1 MLKEKPMFTRISNS
15 WELVKA
21 SAKVLRADKELL
33 IFPIIS
39 SIGLFLVTA
48 VFIIPFIA
56 GAAFDS
62 IFENFQLA
70 GFIVLFGYYIV
81 QYTVIFF
88 ANTALVGAA
97 MIRIQGGDPTVRDG
111 IDVALKNFGAILG
124 YALIAATVGVLL
136 KAVND
141 RSKGFG
147 RFIVS
152 LLGTAW
158 NIATYLVVPILA
170 VEGVGP
176 IDAVKRSVDLL
187 KRTWGE
193 QIAGNFGIGAIS
205 GLAFFVVILIGGGAI
220 YGAVMLDLGL
230 AVIIGLSVLVFIA
243 LGILGLISSALNG
256 IYSAAVYQY
265 AVTGEAG
272 GFFEDELV
280 RKAFRQRR

>member
-1 MLKEKPMFTRISNS
+1 VFTRLSNS

-21 SAKVLRADKELL
+21 SANVLRADKELL

-39 SIGLFLVTA
+39 SIGLLLVTA
-48 VFIIPFIA
+48 VFIIPFFVSAALDSVFLEDVQIA
-56 GAAFDS
+56 GFV
-62 IFENFQLA
+62 
-70 GFIVLFGYYIV
+70 VLFAYYIV

-97 MIRIQGGDPTVRDG
+97 MIRLQGGDPTVRDG

-152 LLGTAW
+152 LIGTAW

-170 VEGVGP
+170 VEGIGP
-176 IDAVKRSVDLL
+176 IDAVKRSVELL

-193 QIAGNFGIGAIS
+193 QIAGNLGLGAIT
-205 GLAFFVVILIGGGAI
+205 GLAFFITILVGGGAI
-220 YGAVMLDLGL
+220 YLAVMLDLGL
-230 AVIIGLSVLVFIA
+230 AVIIALGVLVFIA

-265 AVTGEAG
+265 ATTGETG

-280 RKAFRQRR
+280 RNAFRPRP